1 MASLEKHGSTAGAWR
16 VVFTLAGQKRRKE
29 YLGKM
34 TKAEAKIEKLKYD
47 KMEQESKI
55 GRVVEPVVRAK
66 KEKAMTYLEFAPLYL
81 AWRKDAMPGSYETV
95 RIHINSGAHW
105 FGHLPI
111 ADDVVSL
118 DAWNEAF
125 NNWESTRSKEV
136 AAETLK
142 GEWKDIKASLYRAV
156 RSGGKK
162 AGRRWNLANTSPA
175 AGLVLGLA
183 ETEGKKEKRVFS
195 PDELERIYAADPE
208 NAAIW
213 KFMANTGLRRS
224 EVEVLPKSMV
234 EPMKDRAKVRVAHNP
249 GEGLNVKAK
258 KSRSVPLNREAR
270 AARDE
275 VLANPYPGDTF
286 FPVWHKRTWTKKFNQ
301 ARAAAGIES
310 GTLHSLRHTFISRAA
325 NNGVPIHLV
334 MKWAGHSELET
345 TMGYLHINED
355 YEWLEMDKMLDS
367 ESGKVVQ
374 LSNMRKAA

>member
-1 MASLEKHGSTAGAWR
+1 MASLDKHPTSGAW
-16 VVFTLAGQKRRKE
+16 VVVSRLNGKKIKK
-29 YLGKM
+29 YLGAVSKKEADAE
-34 TKAEAKIEKLKYD
+34 KALATAREKEAKA
-47 KMEQESKI
+47 
-55 GRVVEPVVRAK
+55 GRVSVETAVVK
-66 KEKAMTYLEFAPLYL
+66 TKSMTYAEFAPLYL

-95 RIHINSGAHW
+95 SIHVNNGVLW
-105 FGHLPI
+105 FGKLRI
-111 ADDVVSL
+111 ADDVASL
-118 DAWNEAF
+118 DAWNAAF
-125 NNWESTRSKEV
+125 NNWESERSKV
-136 AAETLK
+136 VGAETLK

-183 ETEGKKEKRVFS
+183 ETEGKKEKRIFS
-195 PDELERIYAADPE
+195 ADELERIYAADPE
-208 NAAIW
+208 NAPIW
-213 KFMANTGLRRS
+213 RFMANTGLRRS

-234 EPMKDRAKVRVAHNP
+234 ESDSDRAKVRVAHNP

-275 VLANPYPGDTF
+275 VIANPYPGDTF

-301 ARAAAGIES
+301 AREAAGIDS

>member
-1 MASLEKHGSTAGAWR
+1 MASLEKHGSTTGAWR
-16 VVFTLAGQKRRKE
+16 VVYRLSGQKRQKA
-29 YLGKM
+29 YIGKM
-34 TKAEAKIEKLKYD
+34 TKAEAKIEKLKFD

-55 GRVVEPVVRAK
+55 GRVVEPVVRSN
-66 KEKAMTYLEFAPLYL
+66 KEKAMTYAEFAPLYL

-95 RIHINSGAHW
+95 SIHINGAVVP
-105 FGHLPI
+105 FGSLPI
-111 ADDVVSL
+111 ADDVATI
-118 DAWNEAF
+118 DAWNAAF
-125 NNWESTRSKEV
+125 NNWESKRGKEV
-136 AAETLK
+136 GAETLK

-183 ETEGKKEKRVFS
+183 ETEGKKEKRIFS
-195 PDELERIYAADPE
+195 ADELERIYAADPE
-208 NAAIW
+208 NAA
-213 KFMANTGLRRS
+213 
-224 EVEVLPKSMV
+224 
-234 EPMKDRAKVRVAHNP
+234 HNP
-249 GEGLNVKAK
+249 GEGLNVKSG

-275 VLANPYPGDTF
+275 VLASPFPGDAF

-301 ARAAAGIES
+301 AREAAGIES
-310 GTLHSLRHTFISRAA
+310 GTLHCLRHTFISRAA

-334 MKWAGHSELET
+334 MKWAGHSLLKT

-374 LSNMRKAA
+374 LDNMRRAA